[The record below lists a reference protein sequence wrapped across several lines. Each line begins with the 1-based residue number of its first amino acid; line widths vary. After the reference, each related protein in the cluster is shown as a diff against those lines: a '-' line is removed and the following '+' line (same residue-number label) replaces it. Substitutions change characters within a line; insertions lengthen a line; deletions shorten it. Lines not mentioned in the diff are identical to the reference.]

1 MCSLWTKCV
10 LSMPGKVD
18 KESTLQIHYN
28 QLIIND
34 LTLFNK
40 YLVLSRE
47 SEYGGFLFTE
57 GSINKFNLG
66 RKPLWGAW
74 LGVILYG
81 FVLSSTSLLTPALF
95 HIKKSS
101 VWTESSY
108 NGHPYWEWLV
118 VGNSLAGL
126 ENFAQSCLLGFDW
139 IWGPFPFMKDLCLF
153 AQVALSG

>member
-1 MCSLWTKCV
+1 
-10 LSMPGKVD
+10 MPGKVD

-66 RKPLWGAW
+66 RKPL
-74 LGVILYG
+74 
-81 FVLSSTSLLTPALF
+81 
-95 HIKKSS
+95 
-101 VWTESSY
+101 
-108 NGHPYWEWLV
+108 
-118 VGNSLAGL
+118 
-126 ENFAQSCLLGFDW
+126 
-139 IWGPFPFMKDLCLF
+139 
-153 AQVALSG
+153 